1 MKRNYHCPWCD
12 GTLNPNVKIILKAER
27 AGRAA
32 LILFSPQPGNFDV
45 IMPES
50 FKLKRRDEVKFSCP
64 LCARDLTSKRDT
76 TKAQISFIGPGAQS
90 GVVIFSRI
98 FGHHETY
105 FVTKEEVRSYGEN
118 AGPAGINYWGEGP
131 RQ

>member
-12 GTLNPNVKIILKAER
+12 GVLNPNVKLILKAER

-32 LILFSPQPGNFDV
+32 LVLFSPQPGNFQV

-50 FKLKRRDEVKFSCP
+50 FKLNKNDEVRFSCP
-64 LCARDLTSKRDT
+64 LCGRDLTSNRDA
-76 TKAQISFIGPGAQS
+76 TKAQIRFAGPGAQS
-90 GVVIFSRI
+90 GVVIFSRV

-105 FVTKEEVRSYGEN
+105 FVTNEEVRSYGED
-118 AGPAGINYWGEGP
+118 AGPAGVNYWGAGP
-131 RQ
+131 KG